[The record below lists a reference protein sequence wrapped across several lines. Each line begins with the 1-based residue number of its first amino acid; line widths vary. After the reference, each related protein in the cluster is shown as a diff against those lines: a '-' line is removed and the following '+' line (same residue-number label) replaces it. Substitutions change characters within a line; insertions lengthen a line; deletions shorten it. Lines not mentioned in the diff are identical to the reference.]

1 MQIDIPCQILDVPPA
16 GFEYFVTEMVCWPTG
31 GPQKYTRP
39 LDDDSHRHLN
49 ITPKEWDTFMKDF
62 EQTMDKFKVVGH
74 DERSFEDRRKHLRR
88 YRRRHSISAEA
99 LALAESAR
107 RFNLSV

>member
-74 DERSFEDRRKHLRR
+74 DERSFERSSK
-88 YRRRHSISAEA
+88 A
-99 LALAESAR
+99 LTTIAS
-107 RFNLSV
+107 